1 MIKRNLSKIVLII
14 AMLLNILSFDF
25 VNFSLESTRFRLF
38 ICATVVFVIC
48 VILIFVNEAKHKNK
62 NR

>member
-25 VNFSLESTRFRLF
+25 VDLSLESTRFRLF
-38 ICATVVFVIC
+38 LCATVVFVIC
-48 VILIFVNEAKHKNK
+48 VILIFVNESKHKKRNS
-62 NR
+62 